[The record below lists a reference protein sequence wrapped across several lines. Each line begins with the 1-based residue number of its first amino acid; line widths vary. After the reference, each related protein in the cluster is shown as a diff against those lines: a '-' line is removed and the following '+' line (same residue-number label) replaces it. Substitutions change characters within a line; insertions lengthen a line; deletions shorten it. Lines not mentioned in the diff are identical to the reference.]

1 MTRLHG
7 SEYRAAKAD
16 VMSLTATTETVS
28 LSDMTD
34 LQRGLRRALFPI
46 MSKIFMTSAAV
57 TCLQFLGNASKMC
70 WRQTEILFLRHR
82 RQRLGHHRRSL
93 GSPAPLFVSESV
105 TVSLKSHLNAV
116 EAWARGCRLSG
127 RNGRLLPKY

>member
-57 TCLQFLGNASKMC
+57 TCLQFLGNASQMC
-70 WRQTEILFLRHR
+70 WRQT
-82 RQRLGHHRRSL
+82 
-93 GSPAPLFVSESV
+93 VSETQTSA
-105 TVSLKSHLNAV
+105 TRASSA
-116 EAWARGCRLSG
+116 ESG
-127 RNGRLLPKY
+127 ITGSIVCQ